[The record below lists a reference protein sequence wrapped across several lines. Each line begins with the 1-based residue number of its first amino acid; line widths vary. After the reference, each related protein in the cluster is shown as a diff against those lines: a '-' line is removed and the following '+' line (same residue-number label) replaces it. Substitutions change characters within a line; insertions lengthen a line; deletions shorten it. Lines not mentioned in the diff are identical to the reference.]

1 MKSNC
6 LLMQKLGTGPQGRLD
21 NVGMGQPNPRPR
33 ASEGRDQFHACPSK
47 NIFHPESFAQH
58 CRSDG
63 RGGVADSSHGSA
75 ILLMLPFF
83 LFKERNQASSSGG
96 LSDQE
101 KREKK
106 ALEKKLLEME
116 EELRVRNLYS
126 GL

>member
-63 RGGVADSSHGSA
+63 RGVADSSHGSA

-116 EELRVRNLYS
+116 EELRVRHLYY